1 MRLKAKPIYK
11 ASILALLM
19 AAQLSPFLAS
29 PATAFELF
37 GIHLWG
43 EKKPANDPDAV
54 IAEPKNYD
62 VEVVVSGGQINPD
75 GKEDN
80 SKEVIEGAS
89 GLVTDQDKP
98 ASGSAG
104 LLAKS
109 RGDYRR
115 ILAAL
120 YGEGRYGGTVSILVN
135 GREASD
141 IPPDAELPDHVNIV
155 MNVDPGP
162 QFLFSRTS
170 IVNMAPPLA
179 KPRRNQ
185 VKSPA
190 EVGFVNGEVAKSGTI
205 LHAERLA
212 VEAWR
217 QQGYAKARMSDEQIT
232 ADHKSNTISAEI
244 TIEPGRHA
252 QYGSLTVEGTERMD
266 PAFVAWMTGLKEG
279 EDFAPADLERAKKR
293 LARMEV
299 FRAMSFQEAEKINPD
314 GTLPITLHVQERKPR
329 RFGIG
334 GSYSTL
340 DGFGAESY
348 WLHRNLLG
356 KGERLRVEGKVS
368 GIGGSQKGSFH
379 PKNYTYLLGTSFTK
393 PGVFTPDTNFVAS
406 LNARREV
413 IDTYTETSVNLK
425 GGFTHIFSDQLSGS
439 AYANVGRAHFDD
451 DYFGKRQFTTIG
463 LQGSLLYDGRD
474 DKNDAKHGLYGELY
488 LEPFYEA
495 TYGNFI
501 NKFTAEGRAY
511 YSFGKDDRVTL
522 AGRAKLGSI
531 VGADISE
538 LPPDKL
544 FFAGGGGSI
553 RGYAY
558 RNVGVETAT
567 GKTIGGRSLVE
578 ASGEIRAKVTESI
591 GVVAFADAGY
601 VGEKPYPDFS
611 EKLRVGVG
619 GGLRYYTGLGP
630 IRFDAA
636 VPLDRG
642 SGDPKFSFYVG
653 IGQSF

>member
-11 ASILALLM
+11 ASVLALLM

-29 PATAFELF
+29 PAQAFELF

-43 EKKPANDPDAV
+43 EKKQVNDPDAV

-62 VEVVVSGGQINPD
+62 VEVVVGGVQIKPD
-75 GKEDN
+75 GKADN

-89 GLVTDQDKP
+89 GLVADQDKP

-104 LLAKS
+104 LLAKA

-120 YGEGRYGGTVSILVN
+120 YNEGRYGGTISILVN

-141 IPPDAELPDHVNIV
+141 IPPDAEMPDHVNIV

-162 QFLFSRTS
+162 QFLFSRAS
-170 IVNMAPPLA
+170 IVNMAPPPA
-179 KPRRNQ
+179 TPRRDQ
-185 VKSPA
+185 VKTPA
-190 EVGFVNGEVAKSGTI
+190 ESGFADGEIAKSGTI
-205 LHAERLA
+205 LRAERLA

-217 QQGYAKARMSDEQIT
+217 QQGYAKARMTDEQVT
-232 ADHKSNTISAEI
+232 ADHQGNTIAAEI
-244 TIEPGRHA
+244 TIDPGMHA
-252 QYGSLTVEGTERMD
+252 QYGPVTVEGAQRMD
-266 PAFVAWMTGLKEG
+266 PEFVAWMTGLKEG
-279 EDFAPADLERAKKR
+279 EDFDPADLERAKKR

-299 FRAMSFQEAEKINPD
+299 FRAMSFQEAEAINPD
-314 GTLPITLHVQERKPR
+314 GTLPMTLNVQERKPR

-348 WLHRNLLG
+348 WMHRNLLG

-368 GIGGSQKGSFH
+368 GIGGSQKDSFN

-393 PGVFTPDTNFVAS
+393 PGVFTPDTDFVAG

-413 IDTYTETSVNLK
+413 IDAYTETSLNLK
-425 GGFTHIFSDQLSGS
+425 GGFTHIFSDELSGS
-439 AYANVGRAHFDD
+439 IYANVGRSHFND
-451 DYFGKRQFTTIG
+451 DYYGKRQFTTIG
-463 LQGSLLYDGRD
+463 LQSNLLYDGRD

-511 YSFGKDDRVTL
+511 YSFGKGDRVTL
-522 AGRAKLGSI
+522 AGRAKVGSI
-531 VGADISE
+531 VGASISE

-558 RNVGVETAT
+558 RNVGVETST
-567 GKTIGGRSLVE
+567 GEIIGGRSLVE
-578 ASGEIRAKVTESI
+578 ASGEVRAKVTESI

-601 VGEKPYPDFS
+601 VGEKSYPDFS

-619 GGLRYYTGLGP
+619 GGLRYHTGLGP
-630 IRFDAA
+630 IRLDAA